1 MASVKIR
8 AALYARVSS
17 EKQAKENTIA
27 SQLAELRQRIAT
39 DGLALLEEHC
49 FVDDGHSG
57 STLVRPAL
65 ERLRDAAYAGQLDR
79 LYVHAPDRLARNYA
93 YQFLLLEEL
102 QQRGVEVVFLNQ
114 SLGKTPEER
123 MLVQMQGIVAEFERA
138 KILERSRRGRRH
150 AAQQGRVS
158 VLSQAP
164 YGYRYHSKRLH
175 GEARFEVLA
184 EKAEVVRQIF
194 DWVGRERVTLRE
206 VRRRLHQRGVPSPGG
221 QKHWSPTTLA
231 FLLGNHAYRGQA
243 LFHGGA
249 SSTAAAPEAIAI
261 PVPAL
266 ISDALFATVQEQ
278 LQENRH
284 RQRQQRRGE
293 LHLLQGLAV
302 CQTCGR
308 AFVYSQCRS
317 SRCPRVYGYYRC
329 TSMLA
334 EGRRQRTCINPAIT
348 ASALEETVWQ
358 DVSAV
363 LREPRRLALE
373 YQRRQTQTP
382 PQAESLRWLQQQQ
395 AKEQRTLTRLIDA
408 YQNGLL
414 EKPEFAPR
422 LERARQRLQDW
433 QTQLDQLHEAQTQE
447 QTIEE
452 ALGRLE
458 DFASRIETGL
468 REPTP
473 EQQREILKALVKRV
487 EIAPEKIRVIY
498 KIHPLPAE
506 PVKMGNLQHCST
518 GVGAF
523 CATNIENWV
532 MKVHKG
538 SFGIP
543 ARQLDVGCYRMGRLL
558 RDWLLSF
565 KQHCMT

>member
-17 EKQAKENTIA
+17 EQQVKENTIA
-27 SQLAELRQRIAT
+27 SQLAELRQRIAR
-39 DGLALLEEHC
+39 DGLALLAEHC

-57 STLVRPAL
+57 STLVRPGL

-164 YGYRYHSKRLH
+164 YGYRYRSKRVH
-175 GEARFEVLA
+175 GEACFEVVA

-194 DWVGRERVTLRE
+194 DWVGRERVTLSE
-206 VRRRLHQRGVPSPGG
+206 VRRRLQQRGVVSPGG

-243 LFHGGA
+243 LFHSGA
-249 SSTAAAPEAIAI
+249 CRDGAEAGVTPEAIAI

-266 ISDALFATVQEQ
+266 VHEALFATVQEQ
-278 LQENRH
+278 LQENRR

-293 LHLLQGLAV
+293 LHLLQGLVV
-302 CQTCGR
+302 CQMCGR
-308 AFVYSQCRS
+308 AFVYSKCRS
-317 SRCPRVYGYYRC
+317 SRYPRVYCYYRC
-329 TSMLA
+329 MSMLA
-334 EGRRQRTCINPAIT
+334 EGRRQRTCTNPAIT
-348 ASALEETVWQ
+348 ASALEKTVWQ

-373 YQRRQTQTP
+373 YQRRRTQTP

-395 AKEQRTLTRLIDA
+395 AKEQRALARLIDA
-408 YQNGLL
+408 YESGLL
-414 EKPEFAPR
+414 EKEEFAPR

-433 QTQLDQLHEAQTQE
+433 QTQLDQLHEAQAQE
-447 QTIEE
+447 QTMEQ

-458 DFASRIETGL
+458 EFAARIETGL

-473 EQQREILKALVKRV
+473 EQQREILRALVKRV
-487 EIAPEKIRVIY
+487 EIAPDKIRVIY

-506 PVKMGNLQHCST
+506 PVKMGNLQHCT
-518 GVGAF
+518 RGVGVF
-523 CATNIENWV
+523 RAT
-532 MKVHKG
+532 H
-538 SFGIP
+538 F
-543 ARQLDVGCYRMGRLL
+543 D
-558 RDWLLSF
+558 
-565 KQHCMT
+565 

>member
-1 MASVKIR
+1 MASVRIR

-27 SQLAELRQRIAT
+27 SQLAELRERIAA
-39 DGLALLEEHC
+39 DGLALLEEHG

-123 MLVQMQGIVAEFERA
+123 MLVQMQGVVAEFERA

-158 VLSQAP
+158 VLAHAP
-164 YGYRYHSKRLH
+164 YGYRYLSKRVH
-175 GEARFEVLA
+175 GVARFEVVA
-184 EKAEVVRQIF
+184 EQAEVVRQIF
-194 DWVGRERVTLRE
+194 EWVARERVTLNE
-206 VRRRLHQRGVPSPGG
+206 VRRRLHQRRVASPGG
-221 QKHWSPTTLA
+221 QEHWSPTTLA

-243 LFHGGA
+243 LFHSGA
-249 SSTAAAPEAIAI
+249 GSHDDTVMPEVIAI

-266 ISDALFATVQEQ
+266 VSEALFTTVQEQ
-278 LQENRH
+278 LQENRR

-308 AFVYSQCRS
+308 AFVYSKCRS
-317 SRCPRVYGYYRC
+317 ARFPRVYCYYRC

-334 EGRRQRTCINPAIT
+334 EGRRERTCTNPGIT

-363 LREPRRLALE
+363 LREPRRLVLE
-373 YQRRQTQTP
+373 YQRRRTQTP
-382 PQAESLRWLQQQQ
+382 PQTESLHWLEQQQ
-395 AKEQRTLTRLIDA
+395 AKEQRALARLIDA
-408 YQNGLL
+408 YEGGLL
-414 EKPEFAPR
+414 EKQEFVPR
-422 LERARQRLQDW
+422 LERARGRLQDW
-433 QTQLDQLHEAQTQE
+433 QTQLDQLHEAQAQE
-447 QTIEE
+447 QTIVE

-458 DFASRIETGL
+458 DFAARIETGL

-473 EQQREILKALVKRV
+473 QQQREILKALVKRV
-487 EIAPEKIRVIY
+487 EIAPDKIRVIY
-498 KIHPLPAE
+498 KIHPPPTE
-506 PVKMGNLQHCST
+506 TVKVGGLQDCST
-518 GVGAF
+518 GVA
-523 CATNIENWV
+523 ARRETNV
-532 MKVHKG
+532 V
-538 SFGIP
+538 
-543 ARQLDVGCYRMGRLL
+543 
-558 RDWLLSF
+558 
-565 KQHCMT
+565 